1 MPRFVLTGTFSSN
14 NKGDA
19 AMELCATQQLLKA
32 FPGADIV
39 ISTPF
44 PDLDRDAYPGARIV
58 ASQRRRLIAGTAQ
71 VLSALVWRKVNER
84 TGLNLAFLKSHAET
98 EQMQGADLVIDLS
111 GDMLTEDYGPHVA
124 YSHFLPLLLAYA
136 LGKKVF
142 VCAQSIGPFSLTKP
156 LARFALN
163 RAECVTARDEITV
176 KHLRDLGLRQGLVE
190 FTADLAFLL
199 TPVAADRVDEIFR
212 IEKIPTSAPLLGVSL
227 SQLVEGKFSK
237 HNPLAASQS
246 FAVTLA
252 QALDRFLDHNP
263 HNVMF
268 VSHVIGPRAEH
279 DDRIMCRRVRATMRH
294 RERCTVLEG
303 DYRPDELKGLI
314 ARTTQFIGAR
324 MHANIAALSSEVPTT
339 AISYSHKTP
348 GIMRLFGLEQQVI
361 DIKQMSEDDIYNQL
375 VATQDNKQALAAQ
388 LKTALVHVRERAS
401 ANVQR
406 LTEILNG

>member
-19 AMELCATQQLLKA
+19 AMELCATQQLLKV
-32 FPGADIV
+32 FPDADVV

-44 PDLDRDAYPGARIV
+44 PDLDRNAYPGARV
-58 ASQRRRLIAGTAQ
+58 VPSQRRRLIVGTAQ
-71 VLSALVWRKVNER
+71 VVSALVWRKVHER
-84 TGLNLAFLKSHAET
+84 TGLNIGFLRSHAET
-98 EQMQGADLVIDLS
+98 QSMLDADLVIDLS

-163 RAECVTARDEITV
+163 RAECVTARDEITM
-176 KHLRDLGLRQGLVE
+176 KHLSELGVRRDLVE

-199 TPVAADRVDEIFR
+199 APVGPERVDEIFR
-212 IEKIPTSAPLLGVSL
+212 AEKVPTGAPLLGVSV
-227 SQLVEGKFSK
+227 SQLVEGKFKK
-237 HNPLAASQS
+237 HNPLANSQN
-246 FAVTLA
+246 FAETMA
-252 QALDRFLDHNP
+252 RALDRFLDRHP
-263 HNVMF
+263 HNVLF
-268 VSHVIGPRAEH
+268 VSHVTGPRSEH
-279 DDRIMCRRVRATMRH
+279 DDRVMCRRVLHAMRH
-294 RERCTVLEG
+294 KARGTVLAG
-303 DYRPDELKGLI
+303 DYRPDELKGAI
-314 ARTTQFIGAR
+314 ARTSQFIGAR

-348 GIMRLFGLEQQVI
+348 GIMRLFGLEQQVL
-361 DIKQMSEDDIYNQL
+361 DVKHMTEDDVFGQL
-375 VATQDNKQALAAQ
+375 TSTLQSHESLAAQ
-388 LKTALVHVRERAS
+388 LKRELHAVRERAT

-406 LTEILNG
+406 LTEILER